1 MSQVVSL
8 QLNYHFERRFQN
20 FRDGKGKVKLKKPQ
34 LQWPANDMKSKSQK
48 YLVRNEFAAK
58 PATYSTTMFTDIPL
72 YETPGASFDDYLED
86 RHRAFSAMF
95 PEKDSVQQLNQD
107 EWRVKMIPFKIL
119 ALNVWPMVDFRLAC
133 KSKGKDYPPDVP
145 QDITTVLELHTIRW
159 ELQGIDNIFDPSY
172 FTLAVKGTVYP
183 DRRGNRSRIRGESEM
198 RVSVVFPPAFTLI
211 PDGFRDSLAKG
222 VMAEVAKRMSQNVD
236 ASLLAD
242 YTKFKKERSAIK
254 K

>member
-1 MSQVVSL
+1 MSQVVPL

-20 FRDGKGKVKLKKPQ
+20 FRDGKGKGKLKKPQ

-48 YLVRNEFAAK
+48 YL
-58 PATYSTTMFTDIPL
+58 
-72 YETPGASFDDYLED
+72 ASFDDYLED

-119 ALNVWPMVDFRLAC
+119 ALKVWPMVDFRLAC
-133 KSKGKDYPPDVP
+133 KSKGKDYPPEVP

-172 FTLAVKGTVYP
+172 FTLAVKGTLYP

-198 RVSVVFPPAFTLI
+198 RVSVVYPPAFTLI